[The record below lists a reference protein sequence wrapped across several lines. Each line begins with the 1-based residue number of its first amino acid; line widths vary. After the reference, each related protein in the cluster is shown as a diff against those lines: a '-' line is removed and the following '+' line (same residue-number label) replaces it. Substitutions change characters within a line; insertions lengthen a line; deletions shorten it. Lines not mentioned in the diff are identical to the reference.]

1 VSTKTIAVFVLL
13 LACVAG
19 VAQTRAPA
27 SRAAAKP
34 AAKAVVQQ
42 AATKPAA
49 KVAVQQNATL
59 VFYRQKRFY
68 GTGLKP
74 QIYVNGEEIAK
85 LDNGRFF
92 VLALKPGTYQIE
104 FSPKQDPLQLEA
116 QPGKTEFM
124 EMLIISDSW
133 KGEGRL
139 IPADPDNGREALLK
153 LKPLDPKYVQSDQVT
168 FELPGDASAE
178 AK

>member
-1 VSTKTIAVFVLL
+1 MKSIAVFALL
-13 LACVAG
+13 LVCAIDA
-19 VAQTRAPA
+19 VAQTRPPA
-27 SRAAAKP
+27 KR
-34 AAKAVVQQ
+34 

-49 KVAVQQNATL
+49 KVAVQQAATQAVPKVAVQQPTTL

-116 QPGKTEFM
+116 KPGKTEFM

-139 IPADPDNGREALLK
+139 IPADADNARGALEK
-153 LKPLDPKYVQSDQVT
+153 LKPLDPKYVQSEDVT
-168 FELPGDASAE
+168 FKLPGELTAE

>member
-1 VSTKTIAVFVLL
+1 MKAIAVFVLL
-13 LACVAG
+13 LVCAVGAVC
-19 VAQTRAPA
+19 QTRAPA
-27 SRAAAKP
+27 KAAATKP
-34 AAKAVVQQ
+34 AAKAAVQQ

-49 KVAVQQNATL
+49 KAAVQQTATL
-59 VFYRQKRFY
+59 VFYREKRFY
-68 GTGLKP
+68 GSGLKP

-104 FSPKQDPLQLEA
+104 FSPKQDPLQIEA
-116 QPGKTEFM
+116 KPGQTEFM

-139 IPADPDNGREALLK
+139 IPADSDNAREALAK
-153 LKPLDPKYVQSDQVT
+153 LKPLDTKYVQSDQVT
-168 FELPGDASAE
+168 FELPGDATAE